1 MTKQTL
7 IDPELKQVINFS
19 NLNSLE
25 EGLGIAIMRNWSEV
39 SINDVPEDKIECVKK
54 WVKVKQS
61 QHRDIII
68 HIGRTYFRDWVIN
81 FSSIYALEKGFNRAV
96 KEKLRK
102 IIIDDVPEDQI
113 KPIQNYIEKNKGK
126 IEGVEVE
133 IKQTLSGLT
142 VEEEELFENVY
153 SSMLAVDR
161 TKLIK
166 NKIERI
172 QINLAT
178 EYIAGSEPQREDAQL
193 RWWKQKLTKAKAQ
206 DKINADRL
214 KRENEDTKKNKRT
227 AKELEVAIPILE
239 KHRNIGQGPRRH
251 ELLLDEEIDLLD
263 QGLTELNEGVQ
274 ISSGRVL
281 IRFKQYL
288 KETKE
293 ELKTKIVIDEIE
305 DEYDCLKWRYP
316 DGRTGKQIQWSSFPQ
331 RLKRI
336 RDRRKK

>member
-142 VEEEELFENVY
+142 VEEEELFENEY

-178 EYIAGSEPQREDAQL
+178 EYIAASEPPRADAQL
-193 RWWKQKLTKAKAQ
+193 RWWEQKLEKAEAQ
-206 DKINADRL
+206 DKINAAQL
-214 KRENEDTKKNKRT
+214 ERENEAAKENEKT
-227 AKELEVAIPILE
+227 AKKLEDAQPLLE
-239 KHRNIGQGPRRH
+239 KHSHIGEGPRKHNSLLNNFIDNFDKEFSKNRKKEPTA
-251 ELLLDEEIDLLD
+251 ELIARNLRKHLENHSTNHSFII
-263 QGLTELNEGVQ
+263 NV
-274 ISSGRVL
+274 
-281 IRFKQYL
+281 
-288 KETKE
+288 
-293 ELKTKIVIDEIE
+293 E
-305 DEYDCLKWRYP
+305 DENDNCIKWRDEKGNIKCSEWGDP
-316 DGRTGKQIQWSSFPQ
+316 MRSRIN
-331 RLKRI
+331 RI
-336 RDRRKK
+336 RKKRNKR